1 MPHTMELKDGTVT
14 TLLQYKDFLELVD
27 SYMGYEARRY
37 LEEMQC
43 DLAGLEKDMEYAEK
57 EYERQGDHQRNVLN
71 NIREE
76 AETLDALL
84 LADRLDRKRIQ
95 TSVKRIR
102 QTVMQEL

>member
-27 SYMGYEARRY
+27 SYMGDEARRY

-43 DLAGLEKDMEYAEK
+43 DLDELVQDREYAEK
-57 EYERQGDHQRNVLN
+57 EYERQGDHQRNVLD

-76 AETLDALL
+76 IEALDRLL

-95 TSVKRIR
+95 ISVKLIR
-102 QTVMQEL
+102 QMVMQEL

>member
-102 QTVMQEL
+102 QMVMQEL

>member
-43 DLAGLEKDMEYAEK
+43 DLAGLEKDMECAEK

-76 AETLDALL
+76 AEALDNLL

-95 TSVKRIR
+95 TSVKRI
-102 QTVMQEL
+102 QQMVMQEL

>member
-27 SYMGYEARRY
+27 SYMGYEVRRY

>member
-1 MPHTMELKDGTVT
+1 MELKDGTVT

>member
-14 TLLQYKDFLELVD
+14 TLFQYKDFLELVD
-27 SYMGYEARRY
+27 SCMGHEARRY

-43 DLAGLEKDMEYAEK
+43 DLAGLEKDMEYAGK

-76 AETLDALL
+76 AEALDKLL
-84 LADRLDRKRIQ
+84 RADRLNRKRIQ
-95 TSVKRIR
+95 ISVKRIR
-102 QTVMQEL
+102 QMVMQEL

>member
-1 MPHTMELKDGTVT
+1 MPHTMGLKDGTVT

-43 DLAGLEKDMEYAEK
+43 DLAGLEEDMEYAEK

-76 AETLDALL
+76 AEALDTLL

-102 QTVMQEL
+102 QMVMQEL

>member
-57 EYERQGDHQRNVLN
+57 EYERQGS
-71 NIREE
+71 I
-76 AETLDALL
+76 
-84 LADRLDRKRIQ
+84 
-95 TSVKRIR
+95 SG
-102 QTVMQEL
+102 MC

>member
-27 SYMGYEARRY
+27 FYMGYEARRY

-43 DLAGLEKDMEYAEK
+43 DLAGLKKDMEYAEK

>member
-57 EYERQGDHQRNVLN
+57 EYERQGDHQRNMLN

>member
-43 DLAGLEKDMEYAEK
+43 DLAGLEKDMEYTGCAASGRPLGPEADTDIC
-57 EYERQGDHQRNVLN
+57 ETDTADGHAGTIRVSLWYGQRPDAQAN
-71 NIREE
+71 NY
-76 AETLDALL
+76 ASGA
-84 LADRLDRKRIQ
+84 
-95 TSVKRIR
+95 
-102 QTVMQEL
+102 

>member
-43 DLAGLEKDMEYAEK
+43 DLAGLEEDMEYAEK

-102 QTVMQEL
+102 QMVMQEL